1 MLDRPLIL
9 VNSLG
14 GRLAQ
19 RSWILCLDSL
29 VQFPLYQ
36 PTEVFAP
43 HTTSSV
49 VDMKDFVRVL
59 RIALRQ
65 RAALLGCVLTSV
77 IVALLWGTNIG
88 ALYPM
93 VDVVFKGNGFP
104 EYVNE
109 KLIDLEGDR
118 VANDQKIDS
127 LKAELATAD
136 ASLIGELTRSLQYA
150 EFERI
155 SIEESLSF
163 WQRAQPYIVQYAPT
177 DPYHTLLV
185 IIGFLMLG
193 TVIKLAAL
201 AGNLLLVQVIT
212 EKTTMEVRA
221 IFFRRCL
228 QLDLDEF
235 GDTGSAML
243 TSRLTNDV
251 GHISNGINTLLGR
264 LVREPLKMAVCIGGA
279 AFICWRLFIFVAVLL
294 PVVALITHHLSRAI
308 RRASKRVMDE
318 MSQMYG
324 MLNEAFAGIRLV
336 KASNTQAMERARF
349 SNGLSTYYRRS
360 MKMAIY
366 NTAARSASEFLGTS
380 VVCLGILAG
389 GYLVVNQET
398 HLLGLRMCMRPLQV
412 AEIMLF
418 FGFLIGASDP
428 ARKLAEVWSNLQR
441 GMAASERLYE
451 VIDRPIRVMNP
462 IVAVDVARPHKTLAL
477 RNVQFRYPA
486 GPPVLRGVDLEVRH
500 GETVAIVGP
509 NGSGK
514 STIVGLLC
522 RFDDP
527 QEGSVEIDS
536 VSLRDMRV
544 RDVRS
549 RIGLVTQRTTLFDD
563 SIANNIRYG
572 ASRASDEAVIRAAK
586 MAYADDF
593 IRHKTPQG
601 YDTVLG
607 HRGTRLSGGQ
617 AQRIALARVFLRDPD
632 ILILDEATSQID
644 LESEFLIHQAL
655 AKFLVDRTG
664 ILITHRPTTLAMA
677 DRIIVME
684 AGQIADQGCH
694 EELILR
700 NRFYQSLCNHPI
712 SKAA

>member
-1 MLDRPLIL
+1 
-9 VNSLG
+9 
-14 GRLAQ
+14 
-19 RSWILCLDSL
+19 
-29 VQFPLYQ
+29 
-36 PTEVFAP
+36 
-43 HTTSSV
+43 
-49 VDMKDFVRVL
+49 MKDFVRVL
-59 RIALRQ
+59 RIALRH
-65 RAALLGCVLTSV
+65 RMALMGCVLTSV

-93 VDVVFKGNGFP
+93 VDVVFKGDGFP
-104 EYVNE
+104 EYVNN
-109 KLIDLEGDR
+109 KLTGLQSDR
-118 VANDQKIDS
+118 VAVDQRIESYKQ
-127 LKAELATAD
+127 
-136 ASLIGELTRSLQYA
+136 SLIGADGPLTSELTRSIQYA
-150 EFERI
+150 EFERVA
-155 SIEESLSF
+155 IERSLDF
-163 WQRAQPYIVQYAPT
+163 WQRLQPYVDRYAPT
-177 DPYHTLLV
+177 DPYHTLLAIV
-185 IIGFLMLG
+185 GFLMVG
-193 TVIKLAAL
+193 TVIKLMAL
-201 AGNLLLVQVIT
+201 AGNLLLVQIVT
-212 EKTTMEVRA
+212 EKTTMEIRA
-221 IFFRRCL
+221 LFFRRCL

-235 GDTGSAML
+235 GDTGSAVL

-264 LVREPLKMAVCIGGA
+264 LVREPLKMVVCIGGA

-294 PVVALITHHLSRAI
+294 PIVALITHHLSRAI
-308 RRASKRVMDE
+308 RRASKRVMEE

-349 SNGLSTYYRRS
+349 SRGLATYYRRS
-360 MKMAIY
+360 MKMALY

-398 HLLGLRMCMRPLQV
+398 HLLGLRMSLRPLQV

-428 ARKLAEVWSNLQR
+428 ARKLSEVWSNLQR

-451 VIDRPIRVMNP
+451 VIDRPIRVTNP
-462 IVAVDVARPHKTLAL
+462 VQAVDVARPHQTIAL
-477 RNVQFRYPA
+477 RNVHFQYPA
-486 GPPVLRGVDLEVRH
+486 SPPVLRGIDLTIRH

-514 STIVGLLC
+514 STLIGLLC

-527 QEGSVEIDS
+527 QQGSVEIDQ

-563 SIANNIRYG
+563 TIANNIRYG
-572 ASRASDEAVIRAAK
+572 ASQATDEQVMRAAK

-593 IRHKTPQG
+593 ICHKTPHG
-601 YDTVLG
+601 YQTQLG

-644 LESEFLIHQAL
+644 MESEFLIHQAL

-677 DRIIVME
+677 DRIIVMD
-684 AGQIADQGCH
+684 AGQVADQGSH
-694 EELILR
+694 EDLIMR

-712 SKAA
+712 AKAA